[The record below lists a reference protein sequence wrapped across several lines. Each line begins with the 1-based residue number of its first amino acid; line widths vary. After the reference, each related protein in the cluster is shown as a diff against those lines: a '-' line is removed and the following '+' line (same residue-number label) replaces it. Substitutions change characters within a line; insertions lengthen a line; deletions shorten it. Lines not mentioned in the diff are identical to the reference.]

1 MIIMHFTMFL
11 ICSILSMVAIGAT
24 NELLWRLGI
33 LKQGDLKEALIL
45 TILSFL
51 LWEILIYN

>member
-1 MIIMHFTMFL
+1 MMHLTMFL
-11 ICSILSMVAIGAT
+11 ICAIVSMVVIGAT

-33 LKQGDLKEALIL
+33 IQQGDLKEALIL

-51 LWEILIYN
+51 LWEVLIYN

>member
-1 MIIMHFTMFL
+1 MHFVMFL
-11 ICSILSMVAIGAT
+11 ICAIVSMVFIGAT
-24 NELLWRLGI
+24 NELLWRFGVVR
-33 LKQGDLKEALIL
+33 QGDLKEALIL